1 MDNSNQG
8 AVEGGAEKVPAS
20 SWYLVAISWTLVG
33 MPHGW
38 GIWKTLEKAAV
49 LFR

>member
-1 MDNSNQG
+1 MDDSRQN
-8 AVEGGAEKVPAS
+8 AVSADSEHVPAS

-33 MPHGW
+33 IPLGW
-38 GIWKTLEKAAV
+38 GIWKTLEKAAI